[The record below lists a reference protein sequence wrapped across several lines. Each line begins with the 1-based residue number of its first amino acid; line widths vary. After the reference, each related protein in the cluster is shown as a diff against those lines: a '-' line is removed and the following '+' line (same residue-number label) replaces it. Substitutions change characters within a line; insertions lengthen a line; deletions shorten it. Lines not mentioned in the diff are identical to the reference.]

1 MRAWPRSINKDP
13 GIRASFWLCC
23 PSESV
28 CGNFSLSPV
37 IAFGGKVGL
46 ESDEQVEKIRLA
58 YDLTVEQYH
67 KGIDPLN
74 EVPEDFKNSP
84 DFRAFMKEAG
94 SSATGSN
101 APENKEY
108 LEPEKGMRYLD
119 AGCGANLAVHEFYKW
134 PSVFYGLDISSALID
149 EMEKFV
155 KRRGLQIGG
164 LDVAEIVSLPFEGS
178 FFDIAMLIGVLEY
191 YSLDYAKEALEEMNR
206 VLKPSAKL
214 VVDIANLNHPHV
226 DIMFKLEAYLKRPH
240 IPKSREDFEKIL
252 KPLFLID
259 KVDDSKVMLKYFVRN
274 RT

>member
-1 MRAWPRSINKDP
+1 MYP
-13 GIRASFWLCC
+13 FWLRR
-23 PSESV
+23 PSEPLRLD
-28 CGNFSLSPV
+28 FSLSSI
-37 IAFGGKVGL
+37 IAFGGKVGTKF
-46 ESDEQVEKIRLA
+46 SRQVEKIRLA

-67 KGIDPLN
+67 KGIDPLE

-84 DFRAFMKEAG
+84 DFKAFMKEAEP
-94 SSATGSN
+94 SATGSN

-108 LEPEKGMRYLD
+108 LDPQKSMRFLD
-119 AGCGANLAVHEFYKW
+119 AGCGANLARHEFYKW
-134 PSVFYGLDISSALID
+134 PSIFYGVDISSALIN

-164 LDVAEIVSLPFEGS
+164 FDVAEIISLPFENN

-191 YSLDYAKEALEEMNR
+191 YSLGYTKKALEEMNR

-214 VVDIANLNHPHV
+214 VVDIANLKHSHV

-274 RT
+274 RK